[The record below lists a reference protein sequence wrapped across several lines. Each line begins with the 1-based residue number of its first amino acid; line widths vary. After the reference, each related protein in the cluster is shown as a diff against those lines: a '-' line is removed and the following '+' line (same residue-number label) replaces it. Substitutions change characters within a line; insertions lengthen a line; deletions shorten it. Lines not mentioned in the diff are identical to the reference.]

1 MVAPVLMEAGGAVKS
16 PSELREAFLAVFG
29 VEIEPGEVDDWLKHL
44 AENGAIQRDGAAVA
58 LTPPAK
64 ALLTKRRDEYR
75 ELSAKAREEWR
86 TTLIEI
92 DPSLTDAE
100 LDDLAADLDRLVALI
115 VAYHG
120 AEASVILYPEEERSE
135 ALRETLRAKTQSL
148 PKRADRLEEVRR
160 EGFAQFFS
168 NPSESQRRFLADR
181 LDHGFFATVG
191 TLRPEGA
198 AAIREELAGQ
208 RLYLD
213 TNVLI
218 PALGLA
224 GRGINAATRRLL
236 KLTQGLGLHIA
247 VTPWTLDEL
256 RHSLKRSQGEITNQ
270 GLPARRYAY
279 VLRDAAREVGGVSLA
294 EGFYESYAAHGSS
307 PAEWFRKSAQIEPQ
321 LDELGIAVLDDGVP
335 AVEKNDGERVS
346 EYIVLLNREAA
357 FRRGKPRDDPPMQH
371 DAKHRVLIERLRG
384 EGHRQFRSAQYWVLT
399 EDKILPRFGQLS
411 LDGEP
416 EPTVPYCMSSAAW
429 TQIARCFTPRTE
441 DYDQTIT
448 DLLASP
454 YLRFGRARNL
464 GEIQETV
471 SRVTTLLADASPTVV
486 AAFISDETL
495 EAVAGS
501 EGQDDQNEVLVR
513 AYERTQ
519 DELEERFAAM
529 HGRFESMEEE
539 LRRERDKH
547 EGTQA
552 EARGSEEERQALE
565 RALAEERERLSQR
578 EADLQRE
585 RAASADE
592 IDKLKEQ
599 LGTDERERTMRR
611 EQRKKAAV
619 VAAAI
624 LIAIV
629 SIVLRATGVI
639 SIAAALLGGG
649 TVIALLVGPRV
660 EHSKWAWTVI
670 FVLAVLAVLLA
681 VLPLA
686 K

>member
-1 MVAPVLMEAGGAVKS
+1 
-16 PSELREAFLAVFG
+16 
-29 VEIEPGEVDDWLKHL
+29 
-44 AENGAIQRDGAAVA
+44 
-58 LTPPAK
+58 
-64 ALLTKRRDEYR
+64 
-75 ELSAKAREEWR
+75 
-86 TTLIEI
+86 
-92 DPSLTDAE
+92 
-100 LDDLAADLDRLVALI
+100 
-115 VAYHG
+115 
-120 AEASVILYPEEERSE
+120 
-135 ALRETLRAKTQSL
+135 
-148 PKRADRLEEVRR
+148 
-160 EGFAQFFS
+160 
-168 NPSESQRRFLADR
+168 
-181 LDHGFFATVG
+181 
-191 TLRPEGA
+191 
-198 AAIREELAGQ
+198 
-208 RLYLD
+208 
-213 TNVLI
+213 
-218 PALGLA
+218 
-224 GRGINAATRRLL
+224 
-236 KLTQGLGLHIA
+236 
-247 VTPWTLDEL
+247 
-256 RHSLKRSQGEITNQ
+256 
-270 GLPARRYAY
+270 
-279 VLRDAAREVGGVSLA
+279 
-294 EGFYESYAAHGSS
+294 
-307 PAEWFRKSAQIEPQ
+307 
-321 LDELGIAVLDDGVP
+321 
-335 AVEKNDGERVS
+335 
-346 EYIVLLNREAA
+346 
-357 FRRGKPRDDPPMQH
+357 
-371 DAKHRVLIERLRG
+371 
-384 EGHRQFRSAQYWVLT
+384 
-399 EDKILPRFGQLS
+399 
-411 LDGEP
+411 
-416 EPTVPYCMSSAAW
+416 MSSAAW